1 MNSPK
6 GHAVVCYGEV
16 LWDILPSG
24 EMPGGAPMNVAF
36 HLKKLGTN
44 PALITKTGDD
54 DYGSRLKMLLNSAG
68 ISTDYFFSD
77 PHVQTGLVYANAN
90 DQNEV
95 VYDIV
100 HPAAWDF
107 IDWSDELS
115 TLVSRSSY
123 LVFGSLASR
132 SKASANTLARLL
144 PVANTRVCDINLRA
158 PHFKPADVEFLLSNA
173 DILKMNLN
181 ELELVTNWYQ
191 PFESP
196 QKSIDLLHQ
205 KFDIDTI
212 IITKGADGSMVS
224 HAGNTWQHSGYPVT
238 VADTIGS
245 GDSFLAGFL
254 HKMLDGAPV
263 NESLEFATAL
273 GALIATKNVA
283 CPDYNLSE
291 IFTLINPVHQDLQTI

>member
-24 EMPGGAPMNVAF
+24 EMAGGAPMNVAF

-44 PALITKTGDD
+44 PALITKTGSDE
-54 DYGSRLKMLLNSAG
+54 YGRRLKELLATAG
-68 ISTDYFFSD
+68 ITTSYFTSDSTF
-77 PHVQTGLVYANAN
+77 PTGLVYANAN

-107 IDWSDELS
+107 ISWSEELS
-115 TLVSRSSY
+115 NLVSRSSFF
-123 LVFGSLASR
+123 VFGSLASR
-132 SKASANTLARLL
+132 SRASADTLARLL
-144 PVANTRVCDINLRA
+144 AVANTKVCDINLRA
-158 PHFKPADVEFLLSNA
+158 PHFKPADVEFLLSKA
-173 DILKMNLN
+173 DILKMNVN
-181 ELELVTNWYQ
+181 ELELVTSWYERFQ
-191 PFESP
+191 SP
-196 QKSIDLLHQ
+196 ERSIHLLHE

-224 HAGNTWQHSGYPVT
+224 HAGNTWQHSGYPVS

-254 HKMLDGAPV
+254 HNMLNGAPV

-273 GALIATKNVA
+273 GALIATKTGA
-283 CPDYNLSE
+283 CPDYDISE
-291 IFTLINPVHQDLQTI
+291 IFTLINPVHQDLPTI